1 MSDAFA
7 TMPIALTIS
16 EVAEQSGV
24 AVSAVRFYEKNGLI
38 ESRRTAGN
46 QRRFAAGAVC
56 RIEVAR
62 LAQRVGL
69 TVREI
74 VDLMSTMPPEPSNSD
89 WAQFAET
96 LVAEAQSRIRDLE
109 ATLAE
114 LGTGQRMC
122 EIEQR
127 LEGR

>member
-1 MSDAFA
+1 MSQPSADVLP
-7 TMPIALTIS
+7 TLTIS
-16 EVAEQSGV
+16 EVAHEAGV
-24 AVSAVRFYEKNGLI
+24 AVSAVRFYEKHGLI
-38 ESRRTAGN
+38 DSVRTAAN
-46 QRRFAAGAVC
+46 QRRFFPGAVC

-74 VDLMSTMPPEPSNSD
+74 VERMARMPQEPSGSD
-89 WAQFAET
+89 WAEFSES
-96 LVAEAQSRIRDLE
+96 LVAEARSRIASLE

-114 LGTGQRMC
+114 LGSGERMC

-127 LEGR
+127 LDGR